1 MSPDWILSSEILIS
15 SQISIL
21 SFSASFSFSSMSN
34 ANESEIEADHGFE
47 CEEIERLCGLAK

>member
-1 MSPDWILSSEILIS
+1 LIS

-47 CEEIERLCGLAK
+47 CEEIERLCG